1 MPNRNKRMNDAWNS
15 MRANSDSPLNQ
26 TSSIDWVE
34 DYKRQQRRKKTQSD
48 SPLEQR
54 LPHEKKI
61 KLSSWDPDDISRPL
75 TPGERQKAQFHH
87 GMEFIKGARTKTGTY
102 TREDVTAERGKK
114 TYYDLEG
121 KTYKKEVYRKAK
133 GAKTGPDAW
142 EFKRSKDI
150 SQEKYERQTKRKSK
164 RYKGVD
170 DEGNIL

>member
-48 SPLEQR
+48 SPLEKK

-61 KLSSWDPDDISRPL
+61 KLSSV
-75 TPGERQKAQFHH
+75 
-87 GMEFIKGARTKTGTY
+87 EFVKGARTETGTY

-114 TYYDLEG
+114 TYYDIDLQYSPSNISDR
-121 KTYKKEVYRKAK
+121 TYTKEVYRKAK
-133 GAKTGPDAW
+133 GAKTGPDAGW
-142 EFKRSKDI
+142 ELKRSKDI
-150 SQEKYERQTKRKSK
+150 SQEKYERQAKRKSK
-164 RYKGVD
+164 RYKRVD